1 MASLGLLGGTFN
13 PPHLGHLICAQEALE
28 RLGLD
33 RVLLLPAATPP
44 HKDVADEPGPDVR
57 LALCRAAVAGDA
69 RLGVCEL
76 EVERGGVSYSVATL
90 RELNERDPGSE
101 LTFIVGADMAR
112 TLPSWREPREVL
124 RLARV
129 AIADRGGSLRA
140 EIDEALAGLDPGDRV
155 RWFDMT
161 RIDISST
168 MLRARVAQGLGLRYY
183 VPEDVAREVEARGLY
198 RDAVEARA

>member
-1 MASLGLLGGTFN
+1 MASVGLLGGTFN

-28 RLGLD
+28 QLGLD
-33 RVLLLPAATPP
+33 RLLLLPAARPP
-44 HKDVADEPGPDVR
+44 HKEVADEPGPDVR
-57 LALCRAAVAGDA
+57 LALCRAAVAGDE

-76 EVERGGVSYSVATL
+76 EIERGGVSYSVATL

-101 LTFIVGADMAR
+101 LTFIVGADMAK

-129 AIADRGGSLRA
+129 AIADRGGSRRD
-140 EIDEALAGLDPGDRV
+140 EIDAALAELDAGDRV

-168 MLRARVAQGLGLRYY
+168 MLRERVARGAGLRHY
-183 VPEDVAREVEARGLY
+183 VPEAVAREVEARGLY
-198 RDAVEARA
+198 RGAVEASA